1 SDRSGRQRRA
11 DRHRAVQGDP
21 DPAVRG
27 LQLARLGDRA
37 RDQEA
42 DSESTVIADAGKAAG
57 ILFLAAIVQMSILS
71 SVDILHG
78 RPKLLLV
85 TVIAVALLRGSVF
98 GAVAGF
104 CAGFVADTGTFGM
117 LGFTSLLLTLA
128 GYWAG
133 RYGETTGR
141 DRAHAPLLSIA
152 VITVL
157 YQIAAL
163 VLRYLLGQAA
173 PAHHILVSL
182 VPTVLLNLLLTFPVY
197 ALT

>member
-1 SDRSGRQRRA
+1 M
-11 DRHRAVQGDP
+11 
-21 DPAVRG
+21 
-27 LQLARLGDRA
+27 
-37 RDQEA
+37 
-42 DSESTVIADAGKAAG
+42 IADAGKAAG

-141 DRAHAPLLSIA
+141 DRAHAPVLSVA
-152 VITVL
+152 VVTVL
-157 YQIAAL
+157 YQFSS
-163 VLRYLLGQAA
+163 VLLHFMLGEPA
-173 PAHHILVSL
+173 PAREVLL
-182 VPTVLLNLLLTFPVY
+182 NGLFPTVLLNILLTFPVY
-197 ALT
+197 ALVRRLLPPHVWADRAREVQLLG